1 MLVKR
6 LAVTIVLLP
15 VGLMAIHYGGLYYLA
30 LVFLLLCLAAW
41 EYVNLFRQVGN
52 HPAMGLVVGGTA
64 LLVLERA
71 FFRFTYAPVLISL
84 LILLGMTYHLIAYE
98 RGQDRAGTDFALTV
112 AGILY
117 LGWVGGYLI
126 SLRDLPRGE
135 WWVLTALPAVML
147 ADSGAYFIGRRFGRH
162 PLSPRLSPKKTWEG
176 YLGGIVVGTIGGALL
191 ALLWR
196 TVAGPVLTPGRG
208 ALLGLTLSVIAP
220 LGDLGE
226 SMLKRQVGV
235 KDSSNLIPGHGG
247 ALDRIDSWLW
257 AGVLAYYLVTF
268 LWSGGSQL
276 VTVFEGLF

>member
-6 LAVTIVLLP
+6 LAVAIVLLP

-30 LVFLLLCLAAW
+30 LVLLLLCLAAW

-52 HPAMGLVVGGTA
+52 RPAMGLVVGGTA

-71 FFRFTYAPVLISL
+71 FFRFTYAPMLISL
-84 LILLGMTYHLIAYE
+84 LILWGMTCHLIAYE
-98 RGQDRAGTDFALTV
+98 RGQDQAGTDFALTV

-126 SLRDLPRGE
+126 SLRDLPLGE

-176 YLGGIVVGTIGGALL
+176 YLGGIVVGTLGGALL

-196 TVAGPVLTPGRG
+196 TGAGPMLTPGRG
-208 ALLGLTLSVIAP
+208 ALLGLVLSVIAP

-268 LWSGGSQL
+268 LWSGGSQ
-276 VTVFEGLF
+276 TFTAFGGLF